1 MLRGWPHNSA
11 SLFVMEFFG
20 WRELRNRRQVGSLA
34 RLTPTPYQSGD
45 ETQEQGI
52 SKAGNRPIRAMA
64 IGIAWGWL
72 RHQPESE
79 LSRWYERR
87 FAHGS
92 KWVRKIG
99 IMALARKLLVTLWR
113 YLEYGESPA
122 GAELK
127 T

>member
-52 SKAGNRPIRAMA
+52 SKAEVARSVEVSVPTIYS
-64 IGIAWGWL
+64 I
-72 RHQPESE
+72 
-79 LSRWYERR
+79 
-87 FAHGS
+87 
-92 KWVRKIG
+92 VRENQK
-99 IMALARKLLVTLWR
+99 
-113 YLEYGESPA
+113 
-122 GAELK
+122 
-127 T
+127 